1 LINVYVNV
9 NHNTVYFNFTSTTH
23 TGNDSMDIKGN
34 VFIVTGGASG
44 LGEGTARM
52 LIDNGGQ
59 VLIADMQVDKGEAIA
74 ASIGAQFIQCDVS
87 NETDGQAAVDAACA
101 MGPLFGLINCAGIAP
116 AQKTVGKNGAHDLAT
131 FAKTVSVNLVGSFNM
146 IRLAATAMGANTPQA
161 TGERGV
167 LISTASIAAYD
178 GQIGQAAY
186 AASKGGI
193 VGMTLPIARDLAR
206 SGIRNMTIAPGIFG
220 TPMLF
225 GMPQELQDAL
235 AAGVPF
241 PSRLGTPADYAKL
254 AKHIIENDM
263 LNGEVIRLDGAI
275 RLTPK

>member
-1 LINVYVNV
+1 
-9 NHNTVYFNFTSTTH
+9 
-23 TGNDSMDIKGN
+23 MDIAGK

-52 LIDNGGQ
+52 LAAHGAT
-59 VLIADMQVDKGEAIA
+59 VVIADLQVERGEAVA
-74 ASIGAQFIQCDVS
+74 QEIGGAFVKADVS
-87 NETDGQAAVDAACA
+87 QEADGQAVVIKA
-101 MGPLFGLINCAGIAP
+101 MSVGKLMGLVNCAGIAP
-116 AQKTVGKNGAHDLAT
+116 AVKTVGKDGAHPLAL
-131 FAKTVSVNLVGSFNM
+131 FSKVINVNLIGSFNM
-146 IRLAATAMGANTPQA
+146 IRLAAEAMSKNAPEA

-167 LISTASIAAYD
+167 LISTASVAAYD

-186 AASKGGI
+186 AASKGGV

-206 SGIRNMTIAPGIFG
+206 NGIRNMTIAPGIFG

-225 GMPQELQDAL
+225 GMPQEVQDAL
-235 AAGVPF
+235 AANVPF

-254 AKHIIENDM
+254 VHAIITNEM

-275 RLTPK
+275 RLAPK

>member
-1 LINVYVNV
+1 
-9 NHNTVYFNFTSTTH
+9 
-23 TGNDSMDIKGN
+23 MDIQGK

-52 LIDNGGQ
+52 LATHDAK
-59 VLIADMQVDKGEAIA
+59 VVVADMQADKGQAVA
-74 ASIGAQFIQCDVS
+74 AEINGRFVRCDVS
-87 NETDGQAAVDAACA
+87 SEADGLAVVQQATALGKL
-101 MGPLFGLINCAGIAP
+101 MGLVNCAGIAP
-116 AQKTVGKNGAHDLAT
+116 AEKTVGKHGAHSLALYQKVIT
-131 FAKTVSVNLVGSFNM
+131 VNLVGSFNM
-146 IRLAATAMGANTPQA
+146 IRLAAEAMSQNEPEA

-167 LISTASIAAYD
+167 LISTASVAAYD

-186 AASKGGI
+186 AASKGGV

-225 GMPQELQDAL
+225 GMPQEVQDAL

-241 PSRLGTPADYAKL
+241 PSRLGTPQDYAKL
-254 AKHIIENDM
+254 VKHIIENAM

-275 RLTPK
+275 RLAPR

>member
-1 LINVYVNV
+1 
-9 NHNTVYFNFTSTTH
+9 
-23 TGNDSMDIKGN
+23 MDISGK

-52 LIDNGGQ
+52 LAEHGGK
-59 VLIADMQVDKGEAIA
+59 VVVADLQAEQGERVAKD
-74 ASIGAQFIQCDVS
+74 IGGVFVRCDVS
-87 NETDGQAAVDAACA
+87 QEADGRAAVAAA
-101 MGPLFGLINCAGIAP
+101 TSAGKLVGLVNCAGIAP
-116 AQKTVGKNGAHDLAT
+116 AAKTVGKDGAHPLAT
-131 FAKTVSVNLVGSFNM
+131 YAKVITVNLIGSFNM
-146 IRLAATAMGANTPQA
+146 IRLAAEAMCKNTPEP

-167 LISTASIAAYD
+167 LISTASVAAYD

-186 AASKGGI
+186 AASKGGV

-206 SGIRNMTIAPGIFG
+206 NGIRNMTIAPGIFG

-225 GMPQELQDAL
+225 TMPQEVQDAL
-235 AAGVPF
+235 AASVPF

-254 AKHIIENDM
+254 VHQIISNDM

-275 RLTPK
+275 RMAPK